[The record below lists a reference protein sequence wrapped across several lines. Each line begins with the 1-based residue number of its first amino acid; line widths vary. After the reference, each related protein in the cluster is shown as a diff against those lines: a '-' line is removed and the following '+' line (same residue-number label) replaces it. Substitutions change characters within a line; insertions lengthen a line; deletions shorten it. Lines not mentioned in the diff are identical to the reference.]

1 MLTVTF
7 IRHGQSTD
15 NVRHVWA
22 GWADAPLSQRGKAQA
37 ESLGAYFSQTLFTKI
52 YASPLKR
59 AATTAA
65 LVLAAQPAPQPPHD
79 FTIESIKEQ
88 NFGVA
93 EGKPWCF
100 PDNRTFKS
108 LAEYMSEGKYP
119 TPRPGERFTD
129 GESDEDLATR
139 AMQAV
144 DDVIMPHVRS
154 AARAGRAEHI
164 ALVSH
169 GLCIG
174 ALICALLK
182 DSGDVAPTREY
193 TGMQNTA
200 WARVVIEIQGVAD
213 DTPMIPLA
221 DEDRP
226 PLIVTA
232 TDFGR
237 ADHLVKLK
245 PNAGGTGKIAYDPRQ
260 RDIRVFFSGAMQAV
274 ATEHRESN
282 ARDETNGEVQN

>member
-22 GWADAPLSQRGKAQA
+22 GWADAPLSQRGSSTEA
-37 ESLGAYFSQTLFTKI
+37 LGAYFSKTLFTKI

-93 EGKPWCF
+93 EGKPWCS
-100 PDNRTFKS
+100 PDNKSSKS
-108 LAEYMSEGKYP
+108 LSEYMSEGKYP
-119 TPRPGERFTD
+119 TPLPGERFTG
-129 GESDEDLATR
+129 GESDEDLAAR
-139 AMQAV
+139 AMRAV
-144 DDVIMPHVRS
+144 DEVIMPHARS
-154 AARAGRAEHI
+154 AMRTRRAEHI

-169 GLCIG
+169 GLCIR
-174 ALICALLK
+174 ALICALLER
-182 DSGDVAPTREY
+182 DSRSITPSRGY

-200 WARVVIEIQGVAD
+200 WARVIIEMQANG
-213 DTPMIPLA
+213 TPLEIT
-221 DEDRP
+221 DEDN
-226 PLIVTA
+226 PLIVTV

-237 ADHLVKLK
+237 TDHLVKLK
-245 PNAGGTGKIAYDPRQ
+245 PNAGGTGKIAYDPKQ
-260 RDIRVFFSGAMQAV
+260 RDIRAFFDGAANTKDCESD
-274 ATEHRESN
+274 ALDGINRE
-282 ARDETNGEVQN
+282 AKK

>member
-37 ESLGAYFSQTLFTKI
+37 EALGAYFAQTSFTKI

-65 LVLAAQPAPQPPHD
+65 LVLAAQPSPQPPHD
-79 FTIESIKEQ
+79 FNIEFIKEQ

-93 EGKPWCF
+93 EGKPWCVQ
-100 PDNRTFKS
+100 DYRTSKS

-119 TPRPGERFTD
+119 KPLPGEHFPE
-129 GESDEDLATR
+129 GESDEDFAAR
-139 AMQAV
+139 SAGAV
-144 DDVIMPHVRS
+144 NEVIMPHVRS

-174 ALICALLK
+174 ALIAALLK
-182 DSGDVAPTREY
+182 TDSSGV

-200 WARVVIEIQGVAD
+200 WARVIIKLQGAVD
-213 DTPMIPLA
+213 ETPMSLA
-221 DEDRP
+221 DEETL
-226 PLIVTA
+226 PLIVEM

-237 ADHLVKLK
+237 MDHLFTLK
-245 PNAGGTGKIAYDPRQ
+245 SNAGGTGKIAYDPKQ
-260 RDIRVFFSGAMQAV
+260 RDIRAFFSGATTAV
-274 ATEHRESN
+274 ATEHCESN
-282 ARDETNGEVQN
+282 ALDGIDGK

>member
-37 ESLGAYFSQTLFTKI
+37 EALGAYFSQTLFTKI

-65 LVLAAQPAPQPPHD
+65 FILAAQPAPQPPHD
-79 FTIESIKEQ
+79 FTIESVKEQ

-100 PDNRTFKS
+100 PDNRISKS
-108 LAEYMSEGKYP
+108 LSEYISEGKYP
-119 TPRPGERFTD
+119 TPRPGECFTD
-129 GESDEDLATR
+129 GESDEDLAAR
-139 AMQAV
+139 AMRAV
-144 DDVIMPHVRS
+144 DEVIMPHVRS
-154 AARAGRAEHI
+154 AARAGHTEHI

-169 GLCIG
+169 GICIG

-182 DSGDVAPTREY
+182 RDSSNVTPTREY

-200 WARVVIEIQGVAD
+200 WARVVIKMQDVAD
-213 DTPMIPLA
+213 GTLIDLT
-221 DEDRP
+221 DEGTH
-226 PLIVTA
+226 PLIVTVM
-232 TDFGR
+232 DFGR
-237 ADHLVKLK
+237 ADHLGKLK
-245 PNAGGTGKIAYDPRQ
+245 LNAGGTGKIAYDPKQ
-260 RDIRVFFSGAMQAV
+260 RDIRAIFSGAVKTV
-274 ATEHRESN
+274 ATKHCESDS
-282 ARDETNGEVQN
+282 RDGIDGETKN

>member
-22 GWADAPLSQRGKAQA
+22 GWTDAPLSQRGKAQA
-37 ESLGAYFSQTLFTKI
+37 EALGAYFSQTPFTKI

-65 LVLAAQPAPQPPHD
+65 LILAAQPAPQPPHD

-93 EGKPWCF
+93 EGKPWCP
-100 PDNRTFKS
+100 PDSRSSKPLS
-108 LAEYMSEGKYP
+108 EYMSEGKYP
-119 TPRPGERFTD
+119 TPCPGERFTD
-129 GESDEDLATR
+129 GESDEDLAARATR
-139 AMQAV
+139 AV
-144 DDVIMPHVRS
+144 DEVIMPHVRS

-169 GLCIG
+169 GICIG
-174 ALICALLK
+174 ALIRALLK
-182 DSGDVAPTREY
+182 RDSRNVVSMREY

-200 WARVVIEIQGVAD
+200 WARVVIKMQDVAD
-213 DTPMIPLA
+213 GTAINLA
-221 DEDRP
+221 DTHS
-226 PLIVTA
+226 LIVTVM
-232 TDFGR
+232 DFGR
-237 ADHLVKLK
+237 VDHLVKLK
-245 PNAGGTGKIAYDPRQ
+245 LNAGGIGKIAYDPKQ
-260 RDIRVFFSGAMQAV
+260 RDIRTFFTGV
-274 ATEHRESN
+274 AKSVSTELRE
-282 ARDETNGEVQN
+282 

>member
-7 IRHGQSTD
+7 VRHGQSTD

-37 ESLGAYFSQTLFTKI
+37 EALGAYFSQTLFTKI

-65 LVLAAQPAPQPPHD
+65 FVLAAQPAPQPPHD
-79 FTIESIKEQ
+79 FTIESVKEQ

-93 EGKPWCF
+93 EGKPWCS
-100 PDNRTFKS
+100 PDNRISKS
-108 LAEYMSEGKYP
+108 LSEYMSEGKYP

-129 GESDEDLATR
+129 GESDEDLAAR
-139 AMQAV
+139 ATQAV
-144 DDVIMPHVRS
+144 DEVIMPHVRS

-174 ALICALLK
+174 ALIFALLK
-182 DSGDVAPTREY
+182 RDSRNVTPTREY

-200 WARVVIEIQGVAD
+200 WARVVIKMQDVAE
-213 DTPMIPLA
+213 DTPIDLT
-221 DEDRP
+221 DEDTL
-226 PLIVTA
+226 PLIVTMM
-232 TDFGR
+232 DFGR

-245 PNAGGTGKIAYDPRQ
+245 FNAGGTGKIAYDPKQ
-260 RDIRVFFSGAMQAV
+260 QDIRAFFSGAAKTV
-274 ATEHRESN
+274 VTKHYESD
-282 ARDETNGEVQN
+282 ARNGIDGETKN

>member
-22 GWADAPLSQRGKAQA
+22 GWADAPLSQRGRAQA
-37 ESLGAYFSQTLFTKI
+37 EALGAYFSQTLFTKI

-65 LVLAAQPAPQPPHD
+65 FVLAAQPTPQPPHD

-93 EGKPWCF
+93 EGKPWSF
-100 PDNRTFKS
+100 TDYKTSKS
-108 LAEYMSEGKYP
+108 LSEYISEGKYP
-119 TPRPGERFTD
+119 APRPGERFPD
-129 GESDEDLATR
+129 GESDEDLAAR
-139 AMQAV
+139 ATQAV
-144 DDVIMPHVRS
+144 DEVIVPHVRS

-174 ALICALLK
+174 ALIRALLK
-182 DSGDVAPTREY
+182 RDSSRVAPTREY

-200 WARVVIEIQGVAD
+200 WARVVINMQGFAD
-213 DTPMIPLA
+213 GTPIDFA
-221 DEDRP
+221 DEDTH

-232 TDFGR
+232 MDFGR

-245 PNAGGTGKIAYDPRQ
+245 INAGGTGKIAYDPKQ
-260 RDIRVFFSGAMQAV
+260 RDIRAFFSGAANTV
-274 ATEHRESN
+274 ATEQSESN
-282 ARDETNGEVQN
+282 AQGGIDGEAKN

>member
-1 MLTVTF
+1 MLTVTL

-22 GWADAPLSQRGKAQA
+22 GWADAPLSQRA
-37 ESLGAYFSQTLFTKI
+37 EALGAYLSKTLFTKI

-88 NFGVA
+88 NFGIA
-93 EGKPWCF
+93 EGKPWCS
-100 PDNRTFKS
+100 PDNRSSKS
-108 LAEYMSEGKYP
+108 LSEYTSEGKYP
-119 TPRPGERFTD
+119 TPLPGERFTD
-129 GESDEDLATR
+129 GESDEDLAAR

-144 DDVIMPHVRS
+144 DEVVMPHVRS
-154 AARAGRAEHI
+154 AMRARRAEHI

-169 GLCIG
+169 GLCIR
-174 ALICALLK
+174 ALICALLER
-182 DSGDVAPTREY
+182 DSRKITPSRGY

-200 WARVVIEIQGVAD
+200 WARVIIEMQDVAD
-213 DTPMIPLA
+213 GIPLEIT
-221 DEDRP
+221 DEDNS
-226 PLIVTA
+226 LIVTV

-237 ADHLVKLK
+237 TDHLVKLK
-245 PNAGGTGKIAYDPRQ
+245 PNAGGTGKIAYDPKQ
-260 RDIRVFFSGAMQAV
+260 RDIRAFFDGAANTKDCESD
-274 ATEHRESN
+274 ALDGNNRE
-282 ARDETNGEVQN
+282 AKK

>member
-37 ESLGAYFSQTLFTKI
+37 EALGAYFSQTIFTKI

-65 LVLAAQPAPQPPHD
+65 FVLAAQPAPQPPHD
-79 FTIESIKEQ
+79 FTIESVKEQ

-93 EGKPWCF
+93 EGKPWCS
-100 PDNRTFKS
+100 PDNRISKS
-108 LAEYMSEGKYP
+108 LSEYMSEGKYP
-119 TPRPGERFTD
+119 TPGPGECFTD
-129 GESDEDLATR
+129 GESDKDLAVRATR
-139 AMQAV
+139 AV
-144 DDVIMPHVRS
+144 DEVVMPHVRS
-154 AARAGRAEHI
+154 ATRAGRAEHI

-182 DSGDVAPTREY
+182 RDSGNVAPTREY
-193 TGMQNTA
+193 SGMQNTA
-200 WARVVIEIQGVAD
+200 WTRVVIKMQDVAD
-213 DTPMIPLA
+213 STPIDFT
-221 DEDRP
+221 DEDTHS
-226 PLIVTA
+226 LIVTVM
-232 TDFGR
+232 DFGR

-245 PNAGGTGKIAYDPRQ
+245 LNAGGTGKIAYDPKQ
-260 RDIRVFFSGAMQAV
+260 RDIRAFFSGAAKTV
-274 ATEHRESN
+274 ATKRYESD
-282 ARDETNGEVQN
+282 ARDVIDRERKN

>member
-22 GWADAPLSQRGKAQA
+22 GWADAPLSQRG
-37 ESLGAYFSQTLFTKI
+37 SSTLGAYFSQTVFTKI

-59 AATTAA
+59 ATTTAA

-93 EGKPWCF
+93 EGKPWYS
-100 PDNRTFKS
+100 PDNRTSKS
-108 LAEYMSEGKYP
+108 LSEYMSEGKYP
-119 TPRPGERFTD
+119 TPNPGERFTN
-129 GESDEDLATR
+129 GESDEDLAAR

-144 DDVIMPHVRS
+144 DEVIMPHVRS
-154 AARAGRAEHI
+154 AVQAGRAEHI

-169 GLCIG
+169 GLCIR

-182 DSGDVAPTREY
+182 RDSRNVAPTRGY

-200 WARVVIEIQGVAD
+200 WARVIIKMQDVSDGTSMDLI
-213 DTPMIPLA
+213 
-221 DEDRP
+221 DEDTH
-226 PLIVTA
+226 PLIVTVM
-232 TDFGR
+232 DFGR
-237 ADHLVKLK
+237 ADHLTKLK
-245 PNAGGTGKIAYDPRQ
+245 LNAGGTGKIAYDPKQ
-260 RDIRVFFSGAMQAV
+260 RDIRAFFSGAAKNV
-274 ATEHRESN
+274 ITEHCESD
-282 ARDETNGEVQN
+282 ARDEIDVKTKD

>member
-1 MLTVTF
+1 MNSYASGNK

-22 GWADAPLSQRGKAQA
+22 GWADAPLSQHG
-37 ESLGAYFSQTLFTKI
+37 SLTEALGVYFSQTLFTKI

-79 FTIESIKEQ
+79 FTVKSIKEQ

-100 PDNRTFKS
+100 PDNRTSKS
-108 LAEYMSEGKYP
+108 LSEYMSEGRYP

-129 GESDEDLATR
+129 GESDEDLAAR

-144 DDVIMPHVRS
+144 NEVIMPHVRS

-174 ALICALLK
+174 ALIRALLTR
-182 DSGDVAPTREY
+182 DSSKVAPTREY

-200 WARVVIEIQGVAD
+200 WARVVIKMQDVANS
-213 DTPMIPLA
+213 TPVDLA
-221 DEDRP
+221 DEDTP

-245 PNAGGTGKIAYDPRQ
+245 LSAGGTGKIAHDPKQ
-260 RDIRVFFSGAMQAV
+260 RDIRAFFSGAAKTV
-274 ATEHRESN
+274 ATKHCESD
-282 ARDETNGEVQN
+282 ARDGIG

>member
-22 GWADAPLSQRGKAQA
+22 GWADAPLSQRGKTQA
-37 ESLGAYFSQTLFTKI
+37 EALGAYFSKTLFTKI

-65 LVLAAQPAPQPPHD
+65 LFLAAQPAPQPPHD

-88 NFGVA
+88 KFGIA
-93 EGKPWCF
+93 EGKPWCS
-100 PDNRTFKS
+100 PDNRSSKS
-108 LAEYMSEGKYP
+108 LSEYMSEGKYP
-119 TPRPGERFTD
+119 TPLPGERFTD
-129 GESDEDLATR
+129 GESDEDLAAR

-144 DDVIMPHVRS
+144 DEVIMPHVRS
-154 AARAGRAEHI
+154 AMRARRAEHI

-169 GLCIG
+169 GLCIR
-174 ALICALLK
+174 ALICALLER
-182 DSGDVAPTREY
+182 DSRNISPSRGY

-200 WARVVIEIQGVAD
+200 WARAIIEMQDVAD
-213 DTPMIPLA
+213 GTPLEIT
-221 DEDRP
+221 DEDN
-226 PLIVTA
+226 PLIVTV

-237 ADHLVKLK
+237 TDHLAKLK
-245 PNAGGTGKIAYDPRQ
+245 PNAGGTGKIAYDPKQ
-260 RDIRVFFSGAMQAV
+260 RDIRAFFDGAANTKDCESD
-274 ATEHRESN
+274 ALDGINRE
-282 ARDETNGEVQN
+282 AKK

>member
-1 MLTVTF
+1 MLTVTL
-7 IRHGQSTD
+7 IRHGESTD

-37 ESLGAYFSQTLFTKI
+37 EALGAYLSQTPFTKI

-59 AATTAA
+59 AATTAG
-65 LVLAAQPAPQPPHD
+65 LVLAAQPAPQPPYD
-79 FTIESIKEQ
+79 FTVESIKEQ

-93 EGKPWCF
+93 EGKSWCF
-100 PDNRTFKS
+100 PDHGTPKS
-108 LAEYMSEGKYP
+108 LAEYMDEGKYP
-119 TPRPGERFTD
+119 TPRPGECFTD
-129 GESDEDLATR
+129 GESDEDLAAR

-144 DDVIMPHVRS
+144 DEVIMPHVRG
-154 AARAGRAEHI
+154 AARAGRVEHI

-169 GLCIG
+169 GIYIG

-182 DSGDVAPTREY
+182 RDSRNVVPTHEY

-200 WARVVIEIQGVAD
+200 WARVVITIQGVVD
-213 DTPMIPLA
+213 GTPIDLA
-221 DEDRP
+221 DEDTP

-237 ADHLVKLK
+237 ADHLVTLK
-245 PNAGGTGKIAYDPRQ
+245 PNAGGTGKIAYDPKQ
-260 RDIRVFFSGAMQAV
+260 QDIRAFFSGATKAD
-274 ATEHRESN
+274 ATEHCESN
-282 ARDETNGEVQN
+282 ALDEIDREVNN